1 MHLISLIF
9 YDYEIQNF
17 LMNQKFSEDLKSK
30 KILLKNNLANYK
42 KKINFL
48 ILLQKDFLF
57 SILED

>member
-42 KKINFL
+42 KK
-48 ILLQKDFLF
+48 
-57 SILED
+57 